1 MDDQKECE
9 ANTHCLFNFNEMP
22 SVEGGTCTHLLKYN
36 DTPNVVYACK
46 KMDKD
51 TCNNEG
57 KFWCQYNFD
66 EEPNL
71 VHGACTHLNEFR
83 RNEEVVQYCKTL
95 NEDNCKSSAKCKV
108 NFYESPT
115 D

>member
-1 MDDQKECE
+1 
-9 ANTHCLFNFNEMP
+9 
-22 SVEGGTCTHLLKYN
+22 
-36 DTPNVVYACK
+36 
-46 KMDKD
+46 MDKD